1 MAERKKKV
9 DRVHELPISRQ
20 CLALDISRSSAYR
33 KPAGVSANDI
43 DLMRKLGELGINLS
57 NCEKTVL

>member
-9 DRVHELPISRQ
+9 DKTHKLPISRQ

-33 KPAGVSANDI
+33 KAAGASAEDI
-43 DLMRKLGELGINLS
+43 DLMRKLDELHL
-57 NCEKTVL
+57 KPL